1 MLRLLRV
8 NGSHLRRRL
17 GFRMLCYKSTEKQG
31 YEYNTSILSN
41 SLNNNQWYIF
51 FIYLKNRNKRHA
63 LGAKY
68 PEYPTL
74 HSTLVHSCD
83 LKSMHFELERKK
95 LILEQTSWILGLP
108 SWNFAWPAVFL
119 KRLEFEEYM
128 YQISCYNS
136 NYLLH
141 DRSSS
146 EERRRQF
153 LDILSVWTTDWG
165 LIISTEKSKALIPE
179 TIPLPCFHKN
189 DNELDLCHQYK

>member
-1 MLRLLRV
+1 MV
-8 NGSHLRRRL
+8 D
-17 GFRMLCYKSTEKQG
+17 
-31 YEYNTSILSN
+31 
-41 SLNNNQWYIF
+41 F

-83 LKSMHFELERKK
+83 LKSMHFELERRK

-119 KRLEFEEYM
+119 KRLGFEEYM

-141 DRSSS
+141 DKSSS
-146 EERRRQF
+146 EKRRGQF